1 MSHRLAVLLVCATV
15 LTACGDPPPAAP
27 PASSAADAASAAQ
40 QHTGFGTVN
49 SVDRAAGKVN
59 ISHAAVASAG
69 WPAMTMDFTVADP
82 DLAEQLEAGER
93 IEFRFTTENGGTL
106 TAVEPMR

>member
-1 MSHRLAVLLVCATV
+1 MSHRLAVRLVSAVLLAG
-15 LTACGDPPPAAP
+15 CGGPE
-27 PASSAADAASAAQ
+27 PASQPPSPAADAPPSAQ

-82 DLAEQLEAGER
+82 KLAEQLEAGER

-106 TAVEPMR
+106 TAVEPLR